1 MEASFASLRVEVSG
15 PSRRLGE
22 AAHLFQQRSGS
33 VCHSFRGWRDSESQ
47 REMHELGA
55 DSARFRD
62 EKSRKHH
69 QYVLTCAEN
78 AKSSVPNARLHSLE
92 APFVVSR
99 NFRDRAGRCDGRRH
113 IRPICSCFS
122 PSSRHIA
129 SKTASSAIQSRTQI
143 CVGSGSRA
151 PKLRRAELGTC
162 VNTFDQLHPTKID
175 QQTTAE
181 RPQIPTIRLRCR
193 KVEVPSPAELGNEQS
208 GDDAEGMAPPCGGG
222 RTQLGRLV
230 FLRALRK
237 TPTERLGPSVG
248 ACSWVDRRA
257 RRGPPRS

>member
-1 MEASFASLRVEVSG
+1 MRHYAWRFLGLRDGWARPRIFSNRGQGRSVIVFVGGETQRAS
-15 PSRRLGE
+15 
-22 AAHLFQQRSGS
+22 
-33 VCHSFRGWRDSESQ
+33 
-47 REMHELGA
+47 
-55 DSARFRD
+55 
-62 EKSRKHH
+62 EKCTSWAPILLDCETK
-69 QYVLTCAEN
+69 
-78 AKSSVPNARLHSLE
+78 SLE
-92 APFVVSR
+92 ITLNTSLLAPKLRSR
-99 NFRDRAGRCDGRRH
+99 AFPMLDFIHLKHRSLSVETSEIGRGGCDGRRH

-193 KVEVPSPAELGNEQS
+193 KVEVPSAAELGNEQS
-208 GDDAEGMAPPCGGG
+208 GDDAEGKAPPCGGG

-230 FLRALRK
+230 FLRTLKK

-257 RRGPPRS
+257 RRGPP